1 MNTTTGFTYHVM
13 NLRAV
18 GGYDLQKKNGMTV
31 YGRLGLHYD
40 SFQVAD
46 VEDLTKNTAKLPSQT
61 ITAPIL
67 GGALDIP
74 RLTKEIG
81 LKVSLD
87 FILLGSSVA
96 QTKNLEDGT
105 DPSVKA
111 LFLGGVFTYR
121 WKPKMDLQATY
132 DLTYESL
139 SFGGAAPATSQRGH
153 KAGATSSGSDFNNA
167 LSFGI
172 AYAF

>member
-1 MNTTTGFTYHVM
+1 MNKTTSFSYHVL
-13 NLRAV
+13 NIRGVA
-18 GGYDLQKKNGMTV
+18 GYDLQKKNGMTV

-40 SFQVAD
+40 SFQIAD
-46 VEDLTKNTAKLPSQT
+46 VQDLKKNVAKLPSQ
-61 ITAPIL
+61 IIAAPIL

-74 RLTKEIG
+74 RLSQKIG

-87 FILLGSSVA
+87 FIPFLASVS

-105 DPSVKA
+105 NPSAKA
-111 LFLGGVFTYR
+111 VFLGGVFTYH

-139 SFGGAAPATSQRGH
+139 SFGGAPPATSQRGH
-153 KAGATSSGSDFNNA
+153 MGTTTRSGSDFNNA
-167 LSFGI
+167 ISAGI